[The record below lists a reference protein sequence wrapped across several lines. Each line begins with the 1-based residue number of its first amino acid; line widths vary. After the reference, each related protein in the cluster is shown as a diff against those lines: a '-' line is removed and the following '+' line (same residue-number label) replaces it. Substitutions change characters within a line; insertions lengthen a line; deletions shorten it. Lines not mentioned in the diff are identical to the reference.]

1 MLNNAKNGTV
11 RILPG
16 VFRERMDV
24 NRRYLMELDTNCLPG
39 LQVVDD
45 PATANIHWGSNK
57 RTSAF
62 PPDKE
67 CL

>member
-24 NRRYLMELDTNCLPG
+24 NRRYLMELDTNCLLQNFYLEAGIILPG
-39 LQVVDD
+39 L
-45 PATANIHWGSNK
+45 
-57 RTSAF
+57 
-62 PPDKE
+62 
-67 CL
+67 